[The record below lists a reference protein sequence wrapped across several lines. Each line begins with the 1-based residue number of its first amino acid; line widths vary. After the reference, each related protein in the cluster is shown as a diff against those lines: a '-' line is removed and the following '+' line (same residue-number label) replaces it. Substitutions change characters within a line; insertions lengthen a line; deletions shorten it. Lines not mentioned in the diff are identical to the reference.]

1 MLITCPQCLTN
12 YDVPPVL
19 EETGQK
25 VKCVK
30 CGCVWEIDD
39 GTVEP
44 EAEDLP
50 DFDDEAAAFD
60 PAPVPEI
67 GEPDIPMPAFQDF
80 FKPPEKKEPDFFKWI
95 RPLYFVSL
103 FCIAASIYL
112 FFLRTPERGPVT
124 LQTLDYESVQ
134 EQYKTYLVLHAAA
147 FNNTD
152 KEIVPETFNVRF
164 SDEDGRL
171 LTTTDVASPVSV
183 LPARGMEQI
192 DLKIERPPSQTAQAS
207 VTLTKFTT
215 R

>member
-12 YDVPPVL
+12 YDVPSVL

-39 GTVEP
+39 DAVEP

-50 DFDDEAAAFD
+50 GFADDTIDFN
-60 PAPVPEI
+60 PAPASET
-67 GEPDIPMPAFQDF
+67 GESDIPMPSFQDF
-80 FKPPEKKEPDFFKWI
+80 FKPQEKKEPAFLKWI

-112 FFLRTPERGPVT
+112 FFFRSPVRAPVT
-124 LQTLDYESVQ
+124 LQTLAYESVQ
-134 EQYKTYLVLHAAA
+134 EEYKTYLALHAAA

-152 KEIVPETFNVRF
+152 REIVPETFSVRF

-171 LTTTDVASPVSV
+171 LTTTAVASPVPV
-183 LPARGMEQI
+183 LPARGMEKI
-192 DLKIERPPSQTAQAS
+192 DLKIERPPSQTARAD
-207 VTLTKFTT
+207 VTLTKFKM

>member
-12 YDVPPVL
+12 YDVPSVL

-39 GTVEP
+39 ATVEP

-50 DFDDEAAAFD
+50 NFDDEAIAFD
-60 PAPVPEI
+60 PAPAAEI

-80 FKPPEKKEPDFFKWI
+80 FKPPEKKEPDFSKWI

-112 FFLRTPERGPVT
+112 FFFRSPARAPVT
-124 LQTLDYESVQ
+124 LQTLAYESVQ
-134 EQYKTYLVLHAAA
+134 EEYKTYLVLHAAA

-152 KEIVPETFNVRF
+152 KEVIPEMFNVRF
-164 SDEDGRL
+164 SDENGRL
-171 LTTTDVASPVSV
+171 LTATDIASPVSA
-183 LPARGMEQI
+183 LPARGMGQI
-192 DLKIERPPSQTAQAS
+192 DLKIERPPSHTAQAS